1 MSIADDR
8 AIIFVP
14 GIRPKPP
21 AEQQAAQLRRCIKV
35 GVMKAGGDAT
45 LGATLADV
53 FQLVGW
59 SRQFYGAHEDIAPDL
74 PGIERLLTAE
84 NSREADAGEVLSL
97 GNRMTAAM
105 YALGDRFPLLTTLF
119 STRRMASRV
128 EEMHRYIHDHD
139 GKATIARAMVADALQ
154 TAWSNN
160 QRVLLIGHSFGSV
173 IAYDTLWELSRRQAC
188 PHKVD
193 LFLSMGSP
201 LTMRYIRARLKG
213 ADEVGEQRY
222 PANIQRWLNLA
233 AIGEVTALDRKMSDY
248 FGEMVTLNLLQSI
261 EDDLG
266 LINQFRGP
274 NGLNVHK
281 CYGYMA
287 SEEVGRVLC
296 DWASDP
302 AGTEPR

>member
-1 MSIADDR
+1 VSIADDR

-21 AEQQAAQLRRCIKV
+21 AEQQAAQLRRCLAAAV
-35 GVMKAGGDAT
+35 RKAGGDDT
-45 LGATLADV
+45 LSASLAEV

-74 PGIERLLTAE
+74 PGIERLLTVR
-84 NSREADAGEVLSL
+84 NSREDDAREVLSL

-119 STRRMASRV
+119 SSPRMASRV

-139 GKATIARAMVADALQ
+139 GTATVARAMVADAVQ
-154 TAWSNN
+154 AAWDKNK
-160 QRVLLIGHSFGSV
+160 RVLLIGHSFGSV
-173 IAYDTLWELSRRQAC
+173 IAYDTLWELSRQQAC
-188 PHKVD
+188 PGKVD
-193 LFLSMGSP
+193 VFLSMGSP

-213 ADEVGEQRY
+213 AEDVGEERY
-222 PANIQRWLNLA
+222 PANIQHWLNLA

-248 FGEMVTLNLLQSI
+248 FGAMITMGLLQSI
-261 EDDLG
+261 DDDLE

-287 SEEVGRVLC
+287 SVEVGRVLR
-296 DWASDP
+296 DWVSDQADAETP
-302 AGTEPR
+302 

>member
-1 MSIADDR
+1 MSIAADR

-21 AEQQAAQLRRCIKV
+21 AEQQAAQLRRCLV
-35 GVMKAGGDAT
+35 AAVRKAGGDDT
-45 LGATLADV
+45 LGANLADV

-59 SRQFYGAHEDIAPDL
+59 SRQFYGAHADIAPDM
-74 PGIERLLTAE
+74 PGIERLLRVQKSRAE
-84 NSREADAGEVLSL
+84 DARPVLSW
-97 GNRMTAAM
+97 GNRMTSAM

-119 STRRMASRV
+119 STPRMASRV

-139 GKATIARAMVADALQ
+139 GKATVARAMVAAALRK
-154 TAWSNN
+154 AWSKN

-201 LTMRYIRARLKG
+201 LVMRYIRARLKG
-213 ADEVGEQRY
+213 VDEDGEQRY
-222 PANIQRWLNLA
+222 PANIQCWLNLA
-233 AIGEVTALDRKMSDY
+233 AIGEVTALDRKISDY
-248 FGEMVTLNLLQSI
+248 FGAMITMGLIRSI
-261 EDDLG
+261 DDDLE

-296 DWASDP
+296 DWAGDQ

>member
-1 MSIADDR
+1 VSIAADR

-21 AEQQAAQLRRCIKV
+21 AEQQAAQLRRCLAV
-35 GVMKAGGDAT
+35 AVRKAGGDDALST
-45 LGATLADV
+45 SLADV

-59 SRQFYGAHEDIAPDL
+59 SRQFYGWHEGIAPDM
-74 PGIERLLTAE
+74 PGIERLLTVQNSGAE
-84 NSREADAGEVLSL
+84 DARQVLSL
-97 GNRMTAAM
+97 GNRMTSAM

-119 STRRMASRV
+119 STPRMGSRV

-139 GKATIARAMVADALQ
+139 GKATVARAMVADALQ
-154 TAWSNN
+154 TAWSKN

-173 IAYDTLWELSRRQAC
+173 IAYDTLWELSRRQEC

-213 ADEVGEQRY
+213 ADDVGGQRY

-248 FGEMVTLNLLQSI
+248 FGEMVALNLLQSI
-261 EDDLG
+261 DDDLE

-296 DWASDP
+296 DWVSDQ
-302 AGTEPR
+302 AGAEPR

>member
-1 MSIADDR
+1 VSIADDR

-21 AEQQAAQLRRCIKV
+21 AEQQAAQLRRCLAAAV
-35 GVMKAGGDAT
+35 RKAGGDET
-45 LGATLADV
+45 LSASLADV
-53 FQLVGW
+53 FQLIGW
-59 SRQFYGAHEDIAPDL
+59 SRQFYGAHKDIAPDL
-74 PGIERLLTAE
+74 PGIERLLTAQ
-84 NSREADAGEVLSL
+84 NSREDDAREVLSL

-119 STRRMASRV
+119 ATPRMASRV

-139 GKATIARAMVADALQ
+139 AKATIARAMVAAALQ
-154 TAWSNN
+154 TAWSKN

-173 IAYDTLWELSRRQAC
+173 IAYDTLWELSRQQAC
-188 PHKVD
+188 PGKVD
-193 LFLSMGSP
+193 VFLSMGSP

-222 PANIQRWLNLA
+222 PANIHRWLNLA

-248 FGEMVTLNLLQSI
+248 FGAMITMGLLQSI
-261 EDDLG
+261 DDDLE

-296 DWASDP
+296 DWAGDQ
-302 AGTEPR
+302 AGAEPR

>member
-1 MSIADDR
+1 VSIAADR

-21 AEQQAAQLRRCIKV
+21 AEQQAAQLRRCLAAAV
-35 GVMKAGGDAT
+35 RKAGGDDT
-45 LGATLADV
+45 LSANLADV

-59 SRQFYGAHEDIAPDL
+59 SRQFYGAHADIAPDM
-74 PGIERLLTAE
+74 PGIERLLTVQKSRAE
-84 NSREADAGEVLSL
+84 DAHQVLSL
-97 GNRMTAAM
+97 GNRMTSAM

-119 STRRMASRV
+119 STPRMASRV

-139 GKATIARAMVADALQ
+139 GKATVARAMVAAALQ
-154 TAWSNN
+154 TAWSKN

-201 LTMRYIRARLKG
+201 LAMRYIRARLKG

-222 PANIQRWLNLA
+222 PANIKRWLNLA
-233 AIGEVTALDRKMSDY
+233 AIGEVTALDRKMSNY
-248 FGEMVTLNLLQSI
+248 FGEMVALNLLQSI
-261 EDDLG
+261 DDDLE

-287 SEEVGRVLC
+287 SEEVGHVLR
-296 DWASDP
+296 DWVSDQ
-302 AGTEPR
+302 AGAEAP